1 MTIGRQQCHRAG
13 TARFG
18 GTPKMKK
25 RTLLILA
32 GYPGVGKSTLLGV
45 ALSKRLPLFG
55 QAFDPAF
62 QSTRPPPRQP
72 EHMLGGEEILAAG
85 AWFTDHNLPFLLDL
99 ADLPACVV
107 MHIDLLALIGYRP
120 HLRNLPAE
128 LEALMPISA
137 ATLAHRERTRVLYRH
152 VLSCDFFGRFDAV
165 VVNTLHAPWEAV
177 AARWNARDLAQGRP
191 ATRAGRF
198 MRHYIFGAA
207 EPGRAIHATVHAA
220 WSDSLPTMR
229 PTRSWRSEIVNGQL
243 RMKLAPT

>member
-1 MTIGRQQCHRAG
+1 MN
-13 TARFG
+13 
-18 GTPKMKK
+18 K
-25 RTLLILA
+25 RTLLVLA

-45 ALSKRLPLFG
+45 ALRRRLPLFG
-55 QAFDPAF
+55 EEFDPAF
-62 QSTRPPPRQP
+62 QTTRLPPRLP
-72 EHMLGGEEILAAG
+72 EHTLGSEEILAAG

-120 HLRNLPAE
+120 HLRNLPAA
-128 LEALMPISA
+128 LEALMPLSA
-137 ATLAHRERTRVLYRH
+137 AALAHRERIRALYRH
-152 VLSCDFFGRFDAV
+152 VLSYDFFGRFDAV

-191 ATRAGRF
+191 ATRAGEF
-198 MRHYIFGAA
+198 MRHNIFGAE

-220 WSDSLPTMR
+220 WSDSLPSMR
-229 PTRSWRSEIVNGQL
+229 PTRSWRSEIIEGKL